1 MVHKRN
7 SLVPIGEV
15 FSGLPAPVKAIR
27 EATPQARHHFTLA
40 DQVNQ
45 LVGASEAD
53 AERGFMARMMALCS
67 LPRTNP
73 GNQYRYVRQNGPYT
87 LVMSAT
93 GINKLPFGN
102 FPRLI
107 LAWVCTEGVGC
118 GKGRN
123 DTLRTIQRFCH
134 LYSPVSRMWAQPRG
148 EMCGRNSGTTGR
160 PACLRLATASP
171 SRAVFQ

>member
-1 MVHKRN
+1 ML
-7 SLVPIGEV
+7 LVDRAALLV
-15 FSGLPAPVKAIR
+15 FAGLPALSLHR
-27 EATPQARHHFTLA
+27 
-40 DQVNQ
+40 NQ
-45 LVGASEAD
+45 LTGEILAELSHLPEGPVEEFALDFAHFANGASIH
-53 AERGFMARMMALCS
+53 L
-67 LPRTNP
+67 
-73 GNQYRYVRQNGPYT
+73 
-87 LVMSAT
+87 
-93 GINKLPFGN
+93 
-102 FPRLI
+102 
-107 LAWVCTEGVGC
+107 GVGC

>member
-1 MVHKRN
+1 M
-7 SLVPIGEV
+7 LAPWPIGDKRTCRSDLCNNAEV
-15 FSGLPAPVKAIR
+15 EARFDAIELFFKETKHLKDEHAATTKGLMFV
-27 EATPQARHHFTLA
+27 
-40 DQVNQ
+40 QVYA
-45 LVGASEAD
+45 V
-53 AERGFMARMMALCS
+53 
-67 LPRTNP
+67 
-73 GNQYRYVRQNGPYT
+73 Y
-87 LVMSAT
+87 
-93 GINKLPFGN
+93 
-102 FPRLI
+102 
-107 LAWVCTEGVGC
+107 GVGC